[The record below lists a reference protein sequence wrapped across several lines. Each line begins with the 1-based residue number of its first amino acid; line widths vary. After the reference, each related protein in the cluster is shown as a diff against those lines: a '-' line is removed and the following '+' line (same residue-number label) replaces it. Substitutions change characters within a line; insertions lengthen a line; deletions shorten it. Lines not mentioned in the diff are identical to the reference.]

1 MKLGCSMRI
10 NTKTLHLLQ
19 HLERQYIADPTAFVA
34 LGYDFDHATRHIALK
49 NGWIEA
55 QGKTTA
61 RVYRITR
68 AGMHAMGQ
76 NADGFMRGEPMP
88 ADEDYTPRPEGEGDL
103 TGGFTPSA
111 VGVPLSNQGGE
122 GQATRITTSI
132 ISAPVGTDHLERE
145 ITRLRDHN
153 IALFSLL
160 VSTHSL
166 AATLLLKLLSSHSPE
181 SSKLVARFE
190 ELGAKIEGVTR

>member
-1 MKLGCSMRI
+1 MRL
-10 NTKTLHLLQ
+10 NTKTLRLLQ

-34 LGYDFDHATRHIALK
+34 LGYDFEHATRHIALK

-55 QGKTTA
+55 QGKTAA

-68 AGMHAMGQ
+68 AGMSAMGQ

-88 ADEDYTPRPEGEGDL
+88 ADEDYTPRHEGEGDL

-122 GQATRITTSI
+122 GQATRITVTPITTGI
-132 ISAPVGTDHLERE
+132 ISTPIGTDHLERE

-166 AATLLLKLLSSHSPE
+166 ASTLLLKLLSSQSPE

-190 ELGAKIEGVTR
+190 ELGARIEEVTR

>member
-1 MKLGCSMRI
+1 MRI
-10 NTKTLHLLQ
+10 SSKTLRLLQ
-19 HLERQYIADPTAFVA
+19 YLERQYIADPTAFVA
-34 LGYDFDHATRHIALK
+34 LGYDFDHPTRHIALK
-49 NGWIEA
+49 NGWIDA
-55 QGKTTA
+55 QGKTSA
-61 RVYRITR
+61 RTYRITR

-88 ADEDYTPRPEGEGDL
+88 SDADDIAPVEPE
-103 TGGFTPSA
+103 PAPAARS
-111 VGVPLSNQGGE
+111 
-122 GQATRITTSI
+122 TTSI
-132 ISAPVGTDHLERE
+132 ISAPIGTDHLERE

-166 AATLLLKLLSSHSPE
+166 ASTLLLKLLSSHSPE